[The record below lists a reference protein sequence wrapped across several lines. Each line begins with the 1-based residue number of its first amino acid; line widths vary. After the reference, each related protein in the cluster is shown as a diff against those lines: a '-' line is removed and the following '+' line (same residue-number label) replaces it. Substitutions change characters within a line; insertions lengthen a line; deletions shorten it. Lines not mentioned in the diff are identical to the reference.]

1 MKKWILTMTVMAGVS
16 FAVAKPSALELTA
29 QTGEGAKAFN
39 LKGKHARQQLVA
51 TAKDTGKDVDVT
63 RAAKYAVA
71 PANVVAVT
79 PTGLVT
85 PLGDGEATITATI
98 DGVQSEVKVTVT
110 EYGVVQPINFAN
122 EIVPIFTKAG
132 CNGGGCH
139 GKSGGQNGFR
149 LSLLGFEPHEDYEYL
164 VKEGR
169 GRRLSPASPANSLLL
184 LKGAAILPHGG
195 GARFDPNSHDFA
207 LITRWVAMGM
217 PSGEETDPTVVG
229 VEVYPKN
236 RLVSANAEQQISVT
250 AIYSDGHTED
260 PPTSPPTRRT
270 TRKSPKWTTR
280 VT

>member
-1 MKKWILTMTVMAGVS
+1 MTVMAGVS
-16 FAVAKPSALELTA
+16 FAVAKPSSLELKA

-63 RAAKYAVA
+63 RTAKYVVA

-85 PLGDGEATITATI
+85 PLGDGAATITATI

-139 GKSGGQNGFR
+139 G
-149 LSLLGFEPHEDYEYL
+149 
-164 VKEGR
+164 
-169 GRRLSPASPANSLLL
+169 
-184 LKGAAILPHGG
+184 
-195 GARFDPNSHDFA
+195 
-207 LITRWVAMGM
+207 
-217 PSGEETDPTVVG
+217 
-229 VEVYPKN
+229 
-236 RLVSANAEQQISVT
+236 
-250 AIYSDGHTED
+250 
-260 PPTSPPTRRT
+260 
-270 TRKSPKWTTR
+270 
-280 VT
+280 